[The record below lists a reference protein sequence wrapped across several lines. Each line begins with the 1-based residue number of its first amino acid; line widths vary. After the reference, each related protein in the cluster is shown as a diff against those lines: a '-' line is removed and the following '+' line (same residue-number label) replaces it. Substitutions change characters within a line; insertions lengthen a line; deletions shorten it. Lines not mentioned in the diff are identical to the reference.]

1 MRKRLHLKF
10 FSWLLVV
17 VMLTIAINGVCE
29 SAHAMESQLS
39 AASDQASQSEL
50 SASDQCPCCPLEN
63 KEFDDCNTCMN
74 CACHASV
81 TIQQFQLSYNPSILK
96 LNLSEPFKY
105 LPEVFLSKFI
115 PPQKHA

>member
-1 MRKRLHLKF
+1 
-10 FSWLLVV
+10 
-17 VMLTIAINGVCE
+17 
-29 SAHAMESQLS
+29 
-39 AASDQASQSEL
+39 
-50 SASDQCPCCPLEN
+50 
-63 KEFDDCNTCMN
+63 MN